1 MRIRLVAVGRRMPPW
16 VDEGVREYTRRL
28 RQGCTLEVVA
38 VDAVTRHK
46 NTDPARAMAEEGRR
60 LLRAAGAA
68 HRVALDG
75 RGSPWSTEDLA
86 ARLER
91 WSHHGGEVALLVG
104 GADGLDPH
112 TLAQCPERW
121 SLGPLTLPHPLV
133 RIIVAE
139 QIYRA
144 WSLNQGHPYHRA

>member
-28 RQGCTLEVVA
+28 RQGCTLEVVP

-60 LLRAAGAA
+60 LLRAAGDA

-75 RGSPWSTEDLA
+75 RGHPWRTEDLA
-86 ARLER
+86 ARLEH
-91 WSHHGGEVALLVG
+91 WSQNGGEVALLVG
-104 GADGLDPH
+104 GADGLWPP
-112 TLAQCPERW
+112 LRAQADEAW
-121 SLGPLTLPHPLV
+121 SLSPLTLPHALV
-133 RIIVAE
+133 RILVAE

-144 WSLNQGHPYHRA
+144 WSLLRGHPYHR